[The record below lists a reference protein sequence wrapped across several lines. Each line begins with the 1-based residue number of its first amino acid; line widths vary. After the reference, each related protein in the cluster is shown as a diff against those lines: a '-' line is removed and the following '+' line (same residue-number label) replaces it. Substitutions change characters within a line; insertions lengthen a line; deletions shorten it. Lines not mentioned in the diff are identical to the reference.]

1 MLSFI
6 VPAHN
11 EETLLP
17 KSLSAIRAACDPLAC
32 AYEIIVVNDASTDAT
47 SQIASAHGARVETV
61 ALRKIAAVRN
71 AGARAAR
78 GDRFLFVDADTFV
91 TPEVVRAAA
100 AAMDR
105 GAVGGGATVE
115 FEGRIP
121 LWARVMLLAFV
132 PFYHGM
138 GWAAGCFIFCTRAA
152 FEAVGGFDE
161 SVYAAE
167 EVLMSRALRR
177 LGRFRV
183 LRERVITSSRKLR
196 THTMSEVLGPLF
208 RLGWRGQAALREGH
222 RPEFSI
228 WYGPRREDR
237 G

>member
-1 MLSFI
+1 MISFI

-17 KSLSAIRAACDPLAC
+17 QALDAIRTAGEALGRT
-32 AYEIIVVNDASTDAT
+32 YEIIVVDDASTDAT
-47 SQIASAHGARVETV
+47 PAIAAAHGARVEPV

-71 AGARAAR
+71 AGARVAR
-78 GDRFLFVDADTFV
+78 GGQLVFVDEDTRV
-91 TPEVVRAAA
+91 MIEAVRAAVA
-100 AAMDR
+100 ALDA
-105 GAVGGGATVE
+105 GYVGGGASVV
-115 FEGRIP
+115 FEGRVP
-121 LWARVMLLAFV
+121 LWARAFLLLFV
-132 PFYHGM
+132 PVYHGL

-152 FEAVGGFDE
+152 FETVGGFDE

-183 LRERVITSSRKLR
+183 LREEVITSSRKLR
-196 THTMSEVLGPLF
+196 THTMRELLGPLF
-208 RLGWRGQAALREGH
+208 RLGWRGQSGLREGH
-222 RPEFSI
+222 RPEFAI